1 MARADRRSGAGSH
14 GRSALGYALVAA
26 AVWLGWEAL
35 KVPVVDRA
43 PPALALRLSPGS
55 PSVLQR
61 AAEDELLAEEWD
73 DASFLADQSLSQ
85 APFNARALRVR
96 GLAAAR
102 TGSVEQADELL
113 TLAGN
118 WSLRDD
124 PAHAWLVEHR
134 LRQGSYTSAFAHAD
148 TLARRR
154 RDLSDQVFNLFT
166 TAAIQDPRAIPPLVR
181 LLAADPP
188 WRGSYLAAL
197 QARDEGDALLLSL
210 GVALRATPAP
220 LTDIELARI
229 YQGWIRE
236 RRFPAVATLRREL
249 GRPSLATEVQNG
261 DFSRPLEDQLPP
273 FGWTVGAAAGLVVQA
288 MEDDL
293 RAGDKALRVD
303 YDGYGAAAAASQ
315 LLLLGPG
322 SYEFTAR
329 FRREN
334 DSPASFEW
342 VLSCVEGG
350 APLLRLRLPEGAG
363 AEVGKWVSLNATVT
377 VPETCTAQR
386 LVLMPRPADRKSPLA
401 VWFDDVGFRRSGATT
416 GDL

>member
-1 MARADRRSGAGSH
+1 MARADRRSGSESR

-35 KVPVVDRA
+35 KVPVLDRA
-43 PPALALRLSPGS
+43 PPAIGLRLSPGS

-61 AAEDELLAEEWD
+61 SAEEELLAEEWE
-73 DASFLADQSLSQ
+73 DAAFLADQSLSR

-102 TGSVEQADELL
+102 TGSVEQADQLL

-134 LRQGSYTSAFAHAD
+134 LRQGSYASAFAHAD

-154 RDLSDQVFNLFT
+154 PDLNDQVFNLFT
-166 TAAIQDPRAIPPLVR
+166 TAAIQDARAIQPLVR
-181 LLAADPP
+181 LLAANPP
-188 WRGSYLAAL
+188 WRLSYFDAL
-197 QARDEGDALLLSL
+197 QRREDGDALLLSL
-210 GVALRATPAP
+210 GVALRATSAA
-220 LTDIELARI
+220 LTDFELTRI
-229 YQGWIRE
+229 YQGWVRE
-236 RRFPAVATLRREL
+236 RRFPAIAALRHKL
-249 GRPSLATEVQNG
+249 GRPSLTTEVQNG
-261 DFSRPLEDQLPP
+261 DFSQPLEDQLPP
-273 FGWTVGAAAGLVVQA
+273 FGWTVGTAAGLVVEA

-293 RAGDKALRVD
+293 QPGEKALRVD
-303 YDGYGAAAAASQ
+303 YDGYGSTNAASQ
-315 LLLLGPG
+315 LLLLGAG

-334 DSPASFEW
+334 DSLASFEW

-350 APLLRLRLPEGAG
+350 PPLLRLRLPEGAG
-363 AEVGKWVSLNATVT
+363 AQIGKWVDLSATVI

-386 LVLMPRPADRKSPLA
+386 LVLAPRSADRRSPLA
-401 VWFDDVGFRRSGATT
+401 VWFDDIGFRSGATT
-416 GDL
+416 DNH

>member
-1 MARADRRSGAGSH
+1 MARADRRSGAGSR

-26 AVWLGWEAL
+26 AVWLGWEAF

-43 PPALALRLSPGS
+43 PPALGLRLSPGS

-73 DASFLADQSLSQ
+73 DAAFLADQSLSQ

-134 LRQGSYTSAFAHAD
+134 LRQGSYASAFAHAD
-148 TLARRR
+148 TLVRRR
-154 RDLSDQVFNLFT
+154 RDLYDQVFDLFT
-166 TAAIQDPRAIPPLVR
+166 TAAIQDPRAVPPLVR
-181 LLAADPP
+181 LLATNPP
-188 WRGSYLAAL
+188 WRRSYFDAL
-197 QARDEGDALLLSL
+197 QHRSGGDALLLSL
-210 GVALRATPAP
+210 GAVLKTTSTP
-220 LTDIELARI
+220 LTDLELSRI
-229 YQGWIRE
+229 YHGWIQE
-236 RRFPAVATLRREL
+236 RRFSAVSALRHEL
-249 GRPSLATEVQNG
+249 GRPSLSTALQNG
-261 DFSRPLEDQLPP
+261 DFSQPLEDQFPP

-288 MEDDL
+288 IEDDL
-293 RAGDKALRVD
+293 RPGDKALRVD
-303 YDGYGAAAAASQ
+303 YDGYGGADAASQ
-315 LLLLGPG
+315 LLLLVPG

-350 APLLRLRLPEGAG
+350 APLMRLRLPEGGG
-363 AEVGKWVSLNATVT
+363 AEVDKWANLAATVT

-386 LVLMPRPADRKSPLA
+386 LVLAPRAADRRSPLA
-401 VWFDDVGFRRSGATT
+401 VWFDDIAFRRSGATA
-416 GDL
+416 GNL